1 MYPWLRENERPY
13 VMGYVNIEAH
23 KIYPA
28 VTDYVTEIDTLYEL
42 KIIENEL
49 KINGN
54 LLIDLLQYGSNEL
67 TIA

>member
-1 MYPWLRENERPY
+1 MKRETIFSGKTY
-13 VMGYVNIEAH
+13 GD